1 MCESQGDRSGTKDMN
16 KQGSSSDV
24 RFVFLLVSRSNPG
37 GIHARGGGIRALCD
51 GKVKGIIPQILT
63 LHNLELRSWKRQS
76 NSVGGTGGG
85 TQSTGWSGVVGT
97 KSRPAAEEGMD
108 GNAWH
113 VSIQALFWQCV
124 V

>member
-1 MCESQGDRSGTKDMN
+1 MGGVNKLGLLERSVMEKL
-16 KQGSSSDV
+16 
-24 RFVFLLVSRSNPG
+24 RELLFCFFL
-37 GIHARGGGIRALCD
+37 
-51 GKVKGIIPQILT
+51 QILI
-63 LHNLELRSWKRQS
+63 LYNLEIGEKHCGTRQPEY
-76 NSVGGTGGG
+76 
-85 TQSTGWSGVVGT
+85 TGWSGVARM